1 MEVSNRIKKVLFS
14 PIRKLTPYAELARK
28 KGVKIY
34 HLNIGQPD
42 IETPPTFFEGVDKFK
57 EKVLQYSNSNGEKIL
72 LESFSLYYKK
82 LNFNLEPKEIMVT
95 NGGSEAILFT
105 LMAICDIGDNIIV
118 PEPFYTNYRSIAAA
132 CGIEV
137 RTFTTLRRN
146 NFHLPQKDRITEL
159 ITPETKAIMFS
170 NPGNPTGVV
179 YTKEEVSL
187 IVDIAKEYNL
197 YIISDE
203 VYREFIYDGLKHT
216 SILEFEDV
224 QDRAILIDSI
234 SKRYSAC
241 GARVGLTASK
251 NTVLNNEILKMCQLR
266 LSSPTL
272 EQFGAANLINTPEN
286 YFIKVRDEY
295 THRRDVLYE
304 KLLEIPGVE
313 CMKPEGAFYI
323 IAKLPV
329 EDAEEFS
336 KWMLSEYSLNN
347 ETVMVAPAE
356 GFYLTPDFG
365 KDEIRISYC
374 LEAEALSK
382 SINILKN
389 ALKEFSYKNTE
400 FLK

>member
-14 PIRKLTPYAELARK
+14 PIRKLTPYAEIARK

-42 IETPPTFFEGVDKFK
+42 IETPQTFFYGVDKFK

-82 LNFNLEPKEIMVT
+82 LNFDLDPKEIMVT

-105 LMAICDIGDNIIV
+105 LMAVCDIGDNIII

-132 CGIEV
+132 CGVEV

-146 NFHLPQKDRITEL
+146 GFHLPHKEVITEL
-159 ITPETKAIMFS
+159 ITPKTKAIIFS

-179 YTKEEVSL
+179 YTKEEVTML
-187 IVDIAKEYNL
+187 AGIAKEYNL

-203 VYREFIYDGLKHT
+203 VYREFVYDGLKHT
-216 SILEFEDV
+216 SILEYDEIK
-224 QDRAILIDSI
+224 DRAILIDSI

-251 NTVLNNEILKMCQLR
+251 NPEFNNEILKMCQLR

-272 EQFGAANLINTPEN
+272 EQFGAANLINTPPE
-286 YFIKVRDEY
+286 YFVNVRNEY

-304 KLLEIPGVE
+304 ELIKIPGVE
-313 CMKPEGAFYI
+313 CKKPEGAFYI

-336 KWMLSEYSLNN
+336 KWMLSEYSLDN

-356 GFYLTPDFG
+356 GFYLTPNLG

-374 LEAEALSK
+374 LESDALIRA
-382 SINILKN
+382 INILKK
-389 ALKEFSYKNTE
+389 ALMEFSKRT
-400 FLK
+400 